1 MLLVTSRIS
10 CYLEVAM
17 NAWPKLF
24 QVVVLGQTLS
34 SPLSLFLREGLHS
47 VFESWDKVWESTL
60 CGVLGGSVED
70 SKFPFSWCSFLFL
83 VFSLHGK
90 TWSLWAFRSVQDW
103 GARPGEGPWARNG
116 SQLLRGGLFWALREK
131 DGRRS
136 GVVLETEMRTTVTWH
151 LADRSEK
158 VLTVVDHW

>member
-34 SPLSLFLREGLHS
+34 SPLPLFLKEGLHF
-47 VFESWDKVWESTL
+47 VFEPWDKVWESTL
-60 CGVLGGSVED
+60 CGVLGRRVED
-70 SKFPFSWCSFLFL
+70 SKFPSSWCSFLFL
-83 VFSLHGK
+83 VFSLHSK
-90 TWSLWAFRSVQDW
+90 TWSPWAFRSVQDR

-116 SQLLRGGLFWALREK
+116 SQLLRGGFILNFEGKGWEEK
-131 DGRRS
+131 WGGAWDWDEDNS
-136 GVVLETEMRTTVTWH
+136 Y
-151 LADRSEK
+151 LAFG
-158 VLTVVDHW
+158 W